1 MNKII
6 LIGNLTKDP
15 EIRSTTTGKKVASFS
30 IAINDGKD
38 QNGQDIVQYF
48 NITAW
53 EKKAE
58 IAELYLKKGH
68 KVAITGKLQI
78 KTWEKTDGTKA
89 STPEIVCLEL
99 ELLTSRSEAD
109 RISSYSSG
117 NNSSGNN
124 NSNPQSSTNTPAKQV
139 APKSND
145 SDVPA
150 LDVNN
155 MDFNVQMPF

>member
-15 EIRSTTTGKKVASFS
+15 EVRSTTTGKKVASFS

-38 QNGQDIVQYF
+38 QNGQDVVQYF

-109 RISSYSSG
+109 RISSYSAGTSPTPQSGG
-117 NNSSGNN
+117 NNSNSGN
-124 NSNPQSSTNTPAKQV
+124 SPKPKQ
-139 APKSND
+139 ND

-150 LDVNN
+150 IDVSN